1 MIAYGK
7 KSSGVGMARE
17 FKACALA
24 LVPPSRI
31 PKSLLGILDS
41 LSEGNFSL
49 CPTFEKKSANKIQA
63 AAAAA
68 TSAATGLAMPAE
80 PQADVKVMHNGI
92 PNTSWIQTMIVMPPN

>member
-1 MIAYGK
+1 
-7 KSSGVGMARE
+7 MARE
-17 FKACALA
+17 SKACALA
-24 LVPPSRI
+24 LVPPLRI

-49 CPTFEKKSANKIQA
+49 CPTFEKKSANKIVQA

-80 PQADVKVMHNGI
+80 PQADVKVAIATVPVLAAASHVA
-92 PNTSWIQTMIVMPPN
+92 PAELDLDDIVEF

>member
-1 MIAYGK
+1 
-7 KSSGVGMARE
+7 MARE
-17 FKACALA
+17 SKACALA
-24 LVPPSRI
+24 LVPPLRI

-80 PQADVKVMHNGI
+80 PQADVKVAIATVPVLAAASHVA
-92 PNTSWIQTMIVMPPN
+92 PAELDLDDIVEF

>member
-1 MIAYGK
+1 
-7 KSSGVGMARE
+7 MARE
-17 FKACALA
+17 SKACALA

-80 PQADVKVMHNGI
+80 PQADVKVAIATVPVLAAASHVA
-92 PNTSWIQTMIVMPPN
+92 PAELDLDDTVEF